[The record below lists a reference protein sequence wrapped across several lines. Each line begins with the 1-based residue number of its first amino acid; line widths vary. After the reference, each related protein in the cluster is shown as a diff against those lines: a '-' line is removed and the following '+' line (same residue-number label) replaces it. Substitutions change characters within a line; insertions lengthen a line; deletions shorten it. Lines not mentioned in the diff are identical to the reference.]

1 MPCDVWTGRGSTSG
15 LCALDATEAGP
26 TDAHRDGLWCLLPGR
41 AEGSAWVV
49 GMLREQFVEVAPS
62 RPQLPVVQEIL
73 ALMTEIRA
81 AEALEARRFAGMPG
95 GRGPRRRYAR
105 F

>member
-1 MPCDVWTGRGSTSG
+1 MPSSGDPPERGWTRDG
-15 LCALDATEAGP
+15 LDALGYGQP
-26 TDAHRDGLWCLLPGR
+26 PDAHRNGLWCLLPGR
-41 AEGSAWVV
+41 AAGSAWVV
-49 GMLREQFVEVAPS
+49 GMLREQFVEVAQS

>member
-1 MPCDVWTGRGSTSG
+1 MSQP
-15 LCALDATEAGP
+15 P
-26 TDAHRDGLWCLLPGR
+26 DAHRDGLWCLLQGR
-41 AEGSAWVV
+41 AGGTAWVV

-81 AEALEARRFAGMPG
+81 AEALEARQFAGMPG
-95 GRGPRRRYAR
+95 GRRPRWRYAR